1 VQTWRS
7 QRGNIC
13 AVTIRQP
20 ASFLLVLAA
29 TVQANLQSPI
39 GVERLAWMTGC
50 WEAKSAQGTVEEHW
64 LAPRGQ
70 TMLGLGRTVRE
81 GRTAEYEFVVL
92 EKRDDRLAYE
102 AHPSGQPTAVFLS
115 QEVGETTVVFENAQ
129 HDFPQRVGY
138 QQRGPDS
145 LLAWIEGS
153 RDGRVRRIEFPYT
166 RVPCQ

>member
-1 VQTWRS
+1 
-7 QRGNIC
+7 
-13 AVTIRQP
+13 VTVLPQ
-20 ASFLLVLAA
+20 ASLLLVLAA
-29 TVQANLQSPI
+29 TVQASLQSPI

-50 WEAKSAQGTVEEHW
+50 WETKSAQRTVEEHW

-70 TMLGLGRTVRE
+70 TMLGMGRTVRD
-81 GRTAEYEFVVL
+81 GRTTEYEFVVL

-102 AHPSGQPTAVFLS
+102 AHPSGQPPAVFLS
-115 QEVGETTVVFENAQ
+115 REVREDSVVFENAQ

-153 RDGRVRRIEFPYT
+153 QDGRLRRVEFQYQ
-166 RVPCQ
+166 RVPCR